1 MKLLARALRGRREYR
16 GGRKRAAPWS
26 PQALSRSLRQG
37 LPEPRSNREIAVAS
51 HGIGRERARGAR
63 PHDASL
69 LQDDVAVGESEQRF
83 DGLVDDED
91 RQAVALQR
99 TKAVPDLLPGQ
110 RRQSFR
116 RLIEEQQLGVGHQCT
131 ADRQHLLL
139 ATRDLIAIVA
149 ATL

>member
-1 MKLLARALRGRREYR
+1 MKLLARPWAGANTGVEGSGRR
-16 GGRKRAAPWS
+16 ALV
-26 PQALSRSLRQG
+26 PQAPRRSRRQG

-99 TKAVPDLLPGQ
+99 TKAVP
-110 RRQSFR
+110 
-116 RLIEEQQLGVGHQCT
+116 
-131 ADRQHLLL
+131 
-139 ATRDLIAIVA
+139 
-149 ATL
+149 